1 MKKKFLENQ
10 TGYSGKVQSLWGIPV
25 MYFENAFSL
34 KPAELEIIKNL
45 EFDNSDDQNN
55 LVKTSKKKQL
65 FKETIGLADV
75 RDQINHY
82 ACKFIDEIICVDNKF
97 EMVQSWVTKTRPGE
111 EHPPHTHQGAIFS
124 VVYYVDSEES
134 EFRFVYQQNF
144 LTKGF
149 NFEYNIKNHNIFNS
163 QEVTYKPRTGDILIA
178 PGYVLHKAKNLGNKD
193 KYVIGANYFIR
204 GDVGNYEN
212 ITIVKNI

>member
-1 MKKKFLENQ
+1 MKEKFLENQ
-10 TGYSGKVQSLWGIPV
+10 IGYSGKVQSLWGVPV
-25 MYFENAFSL
+25 MLFENAFSL

-55 LVKTSKKKQL
+55 LVKTSIKKQL
-65 FKETIGLADV
+65 FNETIELADV

-82 ACKFIDEIICVDNKF
+82 ACKFIDEIICVDNEF
-97 EMVQSWVTKTRPGE
+97 EMVQSWVTE
-111 EHPPHTHQGAIFS
+111 L
-124 VVYYVDSEES
+124 
-134 EFRFVYQQNF
+134 RFNYQQNF

-149 NFEYNIKNHNIFNS
+149 NFEYNIKNYNIFNS
-163 QEVTYKPRTGDILIA
+163 QEVVYKPRTGDILMA
-178 PGYVLHKAKNLGNKD
+178 PGYVTHKAKNLGTKD